1 MRIAVVSTTTVEL
14 PPRGYGGEIYF
25 FLLAKRFRELSHE
38 VTLYAPPKSEPPE
51 GVELR
56 YIRHT
61 YGNID
66 LQAEASVW
74 KRYGD
79 EILEHDIILDCSH
92 NHFPAE
98 NIYYFHPEHK
108 DKVFNVLNGI
118 VSTTPRP
125 PYNLSV
131 GSQSW
136 KECLIKGISQFHGTF
151 WSKLY
156 GDRIP
161 SVRPEAIRAVISW
174 AIDVESYPFTTDKED
189 YWLFFSRCTPYKGL
203 HNFIKLARLNPDDKF
218 VISYNLAL
226 EDHRYWHERYK
237 PAIES
242 TDNIELVLDP
252 TPEQKKEL
260 MANAKGFLFPHSNR
274 EPFGLV
280 PIEAMA
286 CGTPVIATALGAL
299 TETVREGGILCRFNP
314 KKRMVDLE
322 DAMRAMERIDAG
334 EVKPRDARRNAEE
347 YDYRRV
353 VPKYLEVF
361 NNTK

>member
-1 MRIAVVSTTTVEL
+1 MYKVAVISTTTVEL
-14 PPRGYGGEIYF
+14 PPPDYGGEVYF
-25 FLLAKRFRELSHE
+25 FLLAKGLGELGCE

-61 YGNID
+61 YGDID
-66 LQAEASVW
+66 LSAEAAVW
-74 KRYGD
+74 KRYGE
-79 EILEHDIILDCSH
+79 EILKHDIIIDCSH

-108 DKVFNVLNGI
+108 DKVLNVLNGI

-125 PYNLSV
+125 PYNLSI

-161 SVRPEAIRAVISW
+161 AVEPDAIRAVIPW
-174 AIDVESYPFTTDKED
+174 AIDVEEYPFREDKES

-203 HNFIKLARLNPDDKF
+203 HNFIKLARLNPEDRF

-226 EDHRYWHERYK
+226 EDHKHWHNRYK

-242 TDNIELVLDP
+242 TPNIELILDP
-252 TPEQKKEL
+252 TKEQKKEL
-260 MANAKGFLFPHSNR
+260 MANAKAVIFPHESR
-274 EPFGLV
+274 EPFGLI
-280 PIEAMA
+280 PLEAMA

-299 TETVREGGILCRFNP
+299 PEFVNEGGILCEYIYRNKAVNLDDFLN
-314 KKRMVDLE
+314 
-322 DAMRAMERIDAG
+322 AMKSIDKI
-334 EVKPRDARRNAEE
+334 KPIDARRNAER
-347 YDYRRV
+347 YDYKLI

-361 NNTK
+361 DNIK